1 LDPIIA
7 DQNRNNSPTWTWPN
21 AVRINLALIGF
32 NIMLSARKKNQT
44 KQKTEISNANQKG
57 TGWEIGIRTG
67 SGIWER
73 V

>member
-1 LDPIIA
+1 
-7 DQNRNNSPTWTWPN
+7 
-21 AVRINLALIGF
+21 
-32 NIMLSARKKNQT
+32 MLSARKKNQT

-73 V
+73 VWG